1 MKHLVSAYGLP
12 VLAALALA
20 AASVAG
26 VRMMTPASPGAR
38 TLLTVEPSAVARSEA
53 AEGETVTAEFTLRNV
68 ADEPVRILGA
78 PTSCGCTVVDSP
90 FPLELAPGGTA
101 TILISTVVG
110 TPGDDGTFT
119 QRADL
124 LVNRAGVVPA
134 LVTEVTVRPSSQ
146 GVSP

>member
-20 AASVAG
+20 AAAVGG
-26 VRMMTPASPGAR
+26 VRMMTPPASGAR
-38 TLLTVEPSAVARSEA
+38 TLLAVEPSAVARSVA

-68 ADEPVRILGA
+68 ADVSVRILGA

-90 FPLELAPGGTA
+90 FPLDLAPGETA

-110 TPGDDGTFT
+110 PPGDDGKFT

-134 LVTEVTVRPSSQ
+134 LVTEVTVRFPVLGES
-146 GVSP
+146 